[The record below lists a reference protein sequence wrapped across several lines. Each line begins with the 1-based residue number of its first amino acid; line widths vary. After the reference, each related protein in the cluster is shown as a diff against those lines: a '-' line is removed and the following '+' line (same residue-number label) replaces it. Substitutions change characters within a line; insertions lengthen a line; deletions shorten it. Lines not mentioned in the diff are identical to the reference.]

1 MITRGSLNLL
11 MLCLFA
17 LVFTLVSAQAKGHPL
32 RHISLDS
39 EHYGGGS
46 SGVQLLVA
54 QGNIQQAEQQI
65 VDALA
70 QARANNE
77 DNAVALGVHA
87 LGHLSLLKNLYPL
100 ALTQF
105 QTSLNYFK
113 STNQSLAIADLYTDI
128 GRTYRVM
135 GLYQSA
141 LSYFNL
147 AKEIYHQQNRN
158 DGIALQQLE
167 IGVSLRQ
174 LGQFESALSQ
184 LERAL
189 PLLRETNDNAASALA
204 LMNIARVYSDV
215 GKNDQALL
223 YLKDAEQLIRT
234 LSMSLLNA
242 ELGYH
247 LGKVYASVGNYDDAL
262 RYLNSSIEGF
272 SKLGALCDKG
282 KATASYGE
290 ALIAG
295 QQYAQGRQLLLK
307 ELTDATANN
316 CTTLL
321 TDIHLALA
329 DAYLPDDQEKA
340 QYHIEAGLEQAIDRE
355 ELYTQSQFQAVR
367 VKLYVQQQNYEAAF
381 EALQRQRKLESTS
394 LDQRRSLALLYLQ
407 SQIDAERQAQAL
419 TLLSKNQAIELSK
432 AEQQQLRTKMLYGS
446 LMASLL
452 FVFLFWSRVNQK
464 QRSSLLKREV
474 KRRTQELEIKN
485 AELESAYQAL
495 ERASLLDPLTG
506 LYNRQYLNNQLPQ
519 EIHRAQQNYLVHK
532 PVGADAANADL
543 VCFLLDI
550 DNFKH
555 INDTYGHLAGDRI
568 LIQLSK
574 LLRSVFRPS
583 DMLIRWGGEEFLA
596 VCRNTSRLEAVTL
609 ATRLHQSLHQES
621 FSLNDQTRL
630 KITCSIGFC
639 VLPLYPDDP
648 TKLEWSEYF
657 AILDDCLYAAKSSG
671 KDCWIGL
678 LGEKSRSQ
686 HQSHQLS
693 PLEEKYNLPP
703 TRIQTSLNH
712 LSAVNWN
719 CAE

>member
-1 MITRGSLNLL
+1 MITRGSIFLL
-11 MLCLFA
+11 MLC
-17 LVFTLVSAQAKGHPL
+17 VSAQAGGHPL

-39 EHYGGGS
+39 TQHGDRS
-46 SGVQLLVA
+46 SNVQMLIA

-65 VDALA
+65 VDSLALA
-70 QARANNE
+70 RADKDDE
-77 DNAVALGVHA
+77 SVALGVHA

-105 QTSLNYFK
+105 QNSLDYFK
-113 STNQSLAIADLYTDI
+113 SANNPLAIADLYTDI

-141 LSYFNL
+141 LGYFNL
-147 AKEIYHQQNRN
+147 AKEIYHQQKRN

-167 IGVSLRQ
+167 IGISLRQ

-189 PLLRETNDNAASALA
+189 PLLRESNDNAASALA

-215 GKNDQALL
+215 GKNDEALL

-247 LGKVYASVGNYDDAL
+247 LGKVYAKEGDFEPAL
-262 RYLNSSIEGF
+262 RYLNSSIDGF
-272 SKLGALCDKG
+272 SNLGALCDQS
-282 KATASYGE
+282 KATTSVGDI
-290 ALIAG
+290 LIARK
-295 QQYAQGRQLLLK
+295 QYAEGRQLLLD
-307 ELTDATANN
+307 ELDHATANN

-329 DAYLPDDQEKA
+329 NAYLPDNQEKSNE
-340 QYHIEAGLEQAIDRE
+340 HIELGLQQAIDRE
-355 ELYTQSQFQAVR
+355 ELFTQSQFEAVR
-367 VKLYVQQQNYEAAF
+367 VDMYVQQQDFQSAF
-381 EALQRQRKLESTS
+381 SALRRQRQLESDS

-407 SQIDAERQAQAL
+407 SQIDVERQAQAL
-419 TLLSKNQAIELSK
+419 TLLSKNQAIELAR

-446 LMASLL
+446 LLASLL

-519 EIHRAQQNYLVHK
+519 EIHRAQQNYLVNK

-568 LIQLSK
+568 LVQLSR

-596 VCRNTSRLEAVTL
+596 VCRNTSRLEAVSL
-609 ATRLHQSLHQES
+609 ATRLHQSLHQEL
-621 FSLNDQTRL
+621 FSLSDNSRL
-630 KITCSIGFC
+630 NITCSIGFC
-639 VLPLYPDDP
+639 VLPLYPEEP
-648 TKLEWSEYF
+648 ERLEWSDYF
-657 AILDDCLYAAKSSG
+657 AIVDDCLYAAKSSG

-678 LGEKSRSQ
+678 LGEKSQSQ
-686 HQSHQLS
+686 HQSHS
-693 PLEEKYNLPP
+693 PSPIEVKYDLPP

-719 CAE
+719 CSE

>member
-1 MITRGSLNLL
+1 MITRGSFFLL
-11 MLCLFA
+11 MLC
-17 LVFTLVSAQAKGHPL
+17 VSVLANGHPL
-32 RHISLDS
+32 RHISLDN
-39 EHYGGGS
+39 EHHGDQS
-46 SGVQLLVA
+46 TNVQMLIA
-54 QGNIQQAEQQI
+54 QGNIQQAEQQL
-65 VDALA
+65 VDSLALA
-70 QARANNE
+70 RADNDNE
-77 DNAVALGVHA
+77 SVALGVHA
-87 LGHLSLLKNLYPL
+87 LGHLSLLRNLYPL

-105 QTSLNYFK
+105 QNSLNYFK
-113 STNQSLAIADLYTDI
+113 SSDKPLAIADLYTDI

-141 LSYFNL
+141 LGYFNL
-147 AKEIYHQQNRN
+147 AKEIYHQQNRT

-167 IGVSLRQ
+167 IGISLRQ

-189 PLLRETNDNAASALA
+189 PLLRESNDNAASALA

-215 GKNDQALL
+215 GKNDEALI
-223 YLKDAEQLIRT
+223 YLKDAEQLIHT
-234 LSMSLLNA
+234 LSMSLLSA
-242 ELGYH
+242 ELAFH
-247 LGKVYASVGNYDDAL
+247 LGKVYAKELHFDFAL
-262 RYLNSSIEGF
+262 RYLRASIDGY
-272 SKLGALCDKG
+272 SRLGALCDKG
-282 KATASYGE
+282 KAAASYGDV
-290 ALIAG
+290 LIAR
-295 QQYAQGRQLLLK
+295 QQYQEGRQLLLD
-307 ELTDATANN
+307 ELTNATTNN

-329 DAYLPDDQEKA
+329 NGYLIDDKEKS
-340 QYHIEAGLEQAIDRE
+340 QQHIELGLEQAIDRE

-367 VKLYVQQQNYEAAF
+367 VRMYVQQQDYQSAF
-381 EALQRQRKLESTS
+381 EALQRQRNLESES

-407 SQIDAERQAQAL
+407 SQIDVERQAQAL
-419 TLLSKNQAIELSK
+419 TLLSKNQAIELAR

-446 LMASLL
+446 LLASLL

-485 AELESAYQAL
+485 TELESAYQAL

-519 EIHRAQQNYLVHK
+519 EIHRAQQSYLLNQPTGK
-532 PVGADAANADL
+532 DAANADL

-568 LIQLSK
+568 LMQLSK

-609 ATRLHQSLHQES
+609 ATRLHQSLHEEA
-621 FSLNDQTRL
+621 FSLSDSTRL
-630 KITCSIGFC
+630 NITCSIGFC
-639 VLPLYPDDP
+639 VLPLYPNEP
-648 TKLEWSEYF
+648 KRLEWPDYF
-657 AILDDCLYAAKSSG
+657 SILDDCLYAAKSSG

-678 LGEKSRSQ
+678 LGEKSQSQ
-686 HQSHQLS
+686 HQSHQPS